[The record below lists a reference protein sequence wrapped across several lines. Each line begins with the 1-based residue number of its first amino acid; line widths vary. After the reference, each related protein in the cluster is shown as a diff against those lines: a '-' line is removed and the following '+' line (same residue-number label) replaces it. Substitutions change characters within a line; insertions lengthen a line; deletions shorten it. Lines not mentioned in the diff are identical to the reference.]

1 MVGLQKNV
9 AAVMILASALLASLV
24 LNDFAFPGIL
34 CMLGL
39 LGLRRRFIWT
49 IQPQRRILKSL
60 LYLLLLV
67 IFAIHYR
74 FGDLAGLGRFNPTAE
89 MAWQT
94 ITRYF
99 LATMILVLYLGS
111 SHVLPPALALFH
123 MAFCISAGQILLL
136 DGQLTGYRS
145 LELGAIVLTVL
156 YIVTSQPA
164 GATAETR
171 QLVRSRR
178 ALAAF
183 VTLLLVT
190 INVGWI
196 VSSLMY
202 QHQGSINIL
211 SGMLWGERL
220 ETGAANED
228 MTTVGFSTS
237 GTISNVLLMIDDPDQ
252 EPLLTITADET
263 PGYLRARA
271 FEMYRDN
278 EWITYNT
285 REPVYPMTDRIPEQ
299 VPLPGMNRTFRVTDR
314 EASQWKRMHVEPHIK
329 ETRVMFTPMGV
340 GYIEMRTSQLR
351 RDASDILYSV
361 SRTLRPYTLAYA
373 KSGYW
378 KPPRKSL
385 HRRMLNTPA
394 KLDPRI
400 QTLAAQITAGQVTA
414 REKMNAVISHFRNN
428 YTYLLGM
435 DAPPDQDPV
444 TYFLLEGSTG
454 YCEYFATGA
463 ALLLRLSGVPTRYVT
478 GFLVTERDEEENNWI
493 ARNAHAHA
501 WVEAWDEENSEWV
514 LVEATVE
521 DILDELD
528 QEGLLGSRSRL
539 EEFMRKLTQ
548 TFYEYGFLGATLWS
562 LQQVGWI
569 PWLILVGMSGS
580 FWMYRRRRR
589 AHDRF
594 ADGPLHIL
602 HRALH
607 RVDRRVRR
615 LGFRRHPSETLHAF
629 ANRLDAQGENRG
641 SALSDFIS
649 WYRRYAGLRYQRDIT
664 PAEVETLVKL
674 AWVRR

>member
-1 MVGLQKNV
+1 
-9 AAVMILASALLASLV
+9 MILASALLASLV

-94 ITRYF
+94 IARYF

-123 MAFCISAGQILLL
+123 LAFCISAGQILLL
-136 DGQLTGYRS
+136 DGQITGYRS

-164 GATAETR
+164 GATAEPR
-171 QLVRSRR
+171 LPVRSYR

-183 VTLLLVT
+183 ATLLLVT

-196 VSSLMY
+196 VSSIMY

-220 ETGAANED
+220 ETSATNED
-228 MTTVGFSTS
+228 LTTVGFSTS
-237 GTISNVLLMIDDPDQ
+237 GKISNVLLMIDDPDQ
-252 EPLLTITADET
+252 EPLLTISADET

-285 REPVYPMTDRIPEQ
+285 REPVYPMSDRISEH
-299 VPLPGMNRTFRVTDR
+299 VPLPGMNRVFRVTDR
-314 EASQWKRMHVEPHIK
+314 EASQWKRLHVEPNIK

-340 GYIEMRTSQLR
+340 GYIEMATTQLR

-378 KPPRKSL
+378 KAPHKSL
-385 HRRMLNTPA
+385 RRRMLNTPA

-400 QTLAAQITAGQVTA
+400 QALAAQITAGRATA
-414 REKMNAVISHFRNN
+414 REKIQAVISHFRNN

-435 DAPPDQDPV
+435 DTPPNQDPV

-463 ALLLRLSGVPTRYVT
+463 ALLLRLSDVPTRYVT
-478 GFLVTERDEEENNWI
+478 GFLVTERDAEENTWI

-501 WVEAWDEENSEWV
+501 WVEAWDEENDEWV

-521 DILDELD
+521 DNLNELD
-528 QEGLLGSRSRL
+528 QDGMLGTRSRL
-539 EEFMRKLTQ
+539 EEYMRKLTQ
-548 TFYEYGFLGATLWS
+548 VFYEYGFLGATLWS
-562 LQQVGWI
+562 LRQVGWI
-569 PWLILVGMSGS
+569 PWSLLIGMGG
-580 FWMYRRRRR
+580 FLWMYRRRRR
-589 AHDRF
+589 RHNRF
-594 ADGPLHIL
+594 AEGPLYRL
-602 HRALH
+602 RRALN

-615 LGFRRHPSETLHAF
+615 LGFRRQPSETLHAF
-629 ANRLDAQGENRG
+629 AHRLATQAENKG
-641 SALSDFIS
+641 TVLPDCIS
-649 WYRRYAGLRYQRDIT
+649 WYRRYAGLRYQRDMA

-674 AWVRR
+674 AWVRRQGPNH